1 MTAAEIQTYRQRLLG
16 LKNRLGDDLSG
27 LEEEV
32 RRPIGGEASGG
43 LSDVPLHLAD
53 MGTDN
58 YEEEV
63 TLALLENEEQILTEI
78 DDALARIAQGTF
90 GRCEECQQEIS
101 RERLEAVPYTRY
113 CLQHAREHQDGARE

>member
-1 MTAAEIQTYRQRLLG
+1 MIDAEIQDYRQRLLA
-16 LKNRLGDDLSG
+16 LKDRLDGDVSG
-27 LEEEV
+27 LEEEA

-53 MGTDN
+53 LGTDN

-63 TLALLENEEQILTEI
+63 TLALLENQEQILAEI
-78 DDALARIAQGTF
+78 DEALARIAQGEF
-90 GRCEECQQEIS
+90 GRCQECGQEIS

-113 CLQHAREHQDGARE
+113 CRQHARQ